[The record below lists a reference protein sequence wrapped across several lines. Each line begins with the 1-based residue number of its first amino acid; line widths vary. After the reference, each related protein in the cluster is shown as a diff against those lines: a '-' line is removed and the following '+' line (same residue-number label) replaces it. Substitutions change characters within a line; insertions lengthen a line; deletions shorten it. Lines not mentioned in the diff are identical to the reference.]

1 MAAEPVTI
9 PARLGKAARLD
20 AGQSLKLT
28 NTHGSQVVDTWA
40 FVAAD
45 KSEFMSMEHSRVAI
59 GGVFPHVGDTMVTNR
74 REPILTLLEDT
85 SPGIHDTLIAACDR
99 YRYEMLG
106 CEGHHDSCTDNL
118 AAALGEMGMTPPETP
133 SPWNMWMNIPV
144 GADGSVSFEAPVS
157 SHGDYVTLRA
167 ERDIVIVF
175 SCCPQDVI
183 PINGADCVPKE
194 CHFEILN

>member
-9 PARLGKAARLD
+9 PAHLGKAARLD

-59 GGVFPHVGDTMVTNR
+59 GGVFPRVGDTMVTNR
-74 REPILTLLEDT
+74 REPILTLLKDT

-118 AAALGEMGMTPPETP
+118 AVALSEMGMTPPETP

-157 SHGDYVTLRA
+157 SPGDYVTLRA

>member
-74 REPILTLLEDT
+74 REPILPLLEDT
-85 SPGIHDTLIAACDR
+85 SPGIHDTMIAACDR

-157 SHGDYVTLRA
+157 SPGDYVTLRA

>member
-1 MAAEPVTI
+1 M
-9 PARLGKAARLD
+9 ARLD

-74 REPILTLLEDT
+74 REPILTLLKDT

-157 SHGDYVTLRA
+157 SPGDYVTLRA

-183 PINGADCVPKE
+183 PINGDDCVPKE